1 MHTRADGQEPREI
14 LELAWPPRG
23 WLLSAPGSS
32 EAVPSFPP
40 SRVNEEKE
48 MKSKQT
54 YVHVVCVHV
63 VRVYLHTHKYADF
76 AGVLVSLSV
85 GSKWP
90 HSEWLDTGVS
100 SLTVLEA
107 GRNQGSGRTILP
119 ARNPIGRSLLA
130 SS

>member
-1 MHTRADGQEPREI
+1 
-14 LELAWPPRG
+14 
-23 WLLSAPGSS
+23 
-32 EAVPSFPP
+32 
-40 SRVNEEKE
+40 

-54 YVHVVCVHV
+54 YVRVVCVHV

-76 AGVLVSLSV
+76 AGILVSLTV
-85 GSKWP
+85 GNQWP

-107 GRNQGSGRTILP
+107 GRNQRAGRTVLP
-119 ARNPIGRSLLA
+119 ARNSIGRPLLA